1 MRATTSPSDFEV
13 YRLARMWAQR
23 HGRDATARA
32 RVMVYAMREKG
43 DSEGADVWLRII
55 VAIDALSEALT
66 GERR

>member
-1 MRATTSPSDFEV
+1 
-13 YRLARMWAQR
+13 MWAQR